1 MKRKILLFFMALTV
15 LGCAAKKAQLGVD
28 DFKEM
33 LKNHALIVV
42 YNDGTFKTY
51 DDKGVIPLF
60 KHLDG
65 GDFRNCDVYD
75 KVTGKASSLILAY
88 GGAKTLYTGVLSKE
102 AIPVLEKYNIK
113 YQADKT
119 VDYIINRT
127 GDDKCPL
134 EKLVTDIFE
143 PGEAYK
149 TLKTAI
155 NK

>member
-1 MKRKILLFFMALTV
+1 MMLMV

-28 DFKEM
+28 DFKGM
-33 LKNHALIVV
+33 LKNHALIVA
-42 YNDGTFKTY
+42 YYDGTFKTY
-51 DDKGVIPLF
+51 DDKGIIPLF

-65 GDFRNCDVYD
+65 GDFRDCDVYD

-88 GGAKTLYTGVLSKE
+88 GGARTLYTGVLSKE

-143 PGEAYK
+143 PEEGYK
-149 TLKTAI
+149 KLGTAI